1 MRAEELA
8 KSRKRAFHTTL
19 RLSEMKLFTHT
30 VSSLPPRLLNVLEFI
45 YIILQGPTVVKL
57 KKKIQPACSIAAPVT
72 FHPG

>member
-1 MRAEELA
+1 MKAEELA

-19 RLSEMKLFTHT
+19 RLSERKLFTHI

-45 YIILQGPTVVKL
+45 YIILQGLTVVK
-57 KKKIQPACSIAAPVT
+57 KKKIQPTCSIAALVT

>member
-1 MRAEELA
+1 MKAEELA
-8 KSRKRAFHTTL
+8 KLRKRAFHTTL

-57 KKKIQPACSIAAPVT
+57 KKKFNQPAL
-72 FHPG
+72 